1 MKTKEKSKAE
11 RACTLFP
18 GPISPPNPL
27 LLRVPP
33 EPDDIYQPRGC
44 STGNAFPAARSFVE
58 RTFAAHFCA
67 LAKRKRASPPHERGT
82 APPAEKQAPRRSAP
96 PRKNR
101 EEQRGHPAE
110 PGVALI
116 FQRSCAT
123 VARRSRPLRGT
134 DDVTARLTACFRG
147 GPRAQGAGASPTCP
161 DVNYQIRV
169 VGATIASAIR
179 QLLDTAAVSVLQ
191 YPTPQN
197 LPGS

>member
-1 MKTKEKSKAE
+1 MTSLGGENGAAVSRHGQGQGHVKTKEKSKTE
-11 RACTLFP
+11 QRACTLFP

-44 STGNAFPAARSFVE
+44 STGNEFPARRTSAQRSFVE

-110 PGVALI
+110 PGAPSFFCGVAQLWRGGPA
-116 FQRSCAT
+116 RS
-123 VARRSRPLRGT
+123 VGPMMSRRGSPP
-134 DDVTARLTACFRG
+134 VSVEAP
-147 GPRAQGAGASPTCP
+147 GPRAQEHLRPAPTSTMRYAS
-161 DVNYQIRV
+161 
-169 VGATIASAIR
+169 
-179 QLLDTAAVSVLQ
+179 SVLQ
-191 YPTPQN
+191 
-197 LPGS
+197 